1 VLPDPASSRAV
12 LIGSGTFTSDTL
24 SDYPAISDSISG
36 LASLLTGAHGLSL
49 PASHCTVVAES
60 ADARDVGQALHAASH
75 AATDLLVIYYA
86 GHGIIG
92 RRGELYLALAD
103 TDHQLLKFSALAFEN
118 LKEVCTDS
126 RAQRRVVILD
136 CCYSG
141 RAIGDPLSTAAAQ
154 ILDKVSISGTF
165 TLTAAP
171 ANREALVIPGE
182 RYTAFTGRLLSLL
195 NDGDPYGPEFW
206 TLDEIYLRLRSSLLS
221 ENLPE
226 PQRSGT
232 RTIDKLPIARN
243 RLYGNTARAAANRSE
258 EATRSP
264 QRLQYPLERFIS
276 VPVRPRRIEQPVWAR
291 FESALLRTVGDHSP
305 GAIDFHDVMNR
316 LQREAARIN
325 VSADGDTQVPHRY
338 TVALS
343 AEDFSF
349 YFAVVQPIAQC
360 LAEAQANFV
369 GRGGWDIAD
378 EITVEVR
385 KDPLLNKGIY
395 RVAVD

>member
-1 VLPDPASSRAV
+1 MLPDPASSRAV

-49 PASHCTVVAES
+49 PASHCTVVAKN
-60 ADARDVGQALHAASH
+60 ADARDVGQALHAASR

-86 GHGIIG
+86 GHGIVG
-92 RRGELYLALAD
+92 KRGKLYLALAD
-103 TDHQLLKFSALAFEN
+103 TDHQWLNLSALAFEDV
-118 LKEVCTDS
+118 KEFCTDS

-141 RAIGDPLSTAAAQ
+141 RAIGDPLSASMAE
-154 ILDKVSISGTF
+154 ILDKVSISGSF

-195 NDGDPYGPEFW
+195 NDGDPCGPEFW

-232 RTIDKLPIARN
+232 KTIDKLPIARN
-243 RLYGNTARAAANRSE
+243 RLYGNTAHAAVDQTE
-258 EATRSP
+258 KATRSP

-276 VPVRPRRIEQPVWAR
+276 VPVRPRRIEEPVWAR
-291 FESALLRTVGDHSP
+291 FESKLLLILGDHSS

-325 VSADGDTQVPHRY
+325 FSADGDQRVPHRY

-343 AEDFSF
+343 SDDFTS
-349 YFAVVQPIAQC
+349 YFSIVQPIAQC
-360 LAEAQANFV
+360 LAETQANFV
-369 GRGGWDIAD
+369 GMGGWDIAD

>member
-1 VLPDPASSRAV
+1 V
-12 LIGSGTFTSDTL
+12 LIGSGTFVSDSL

-36 LASLLTGAHGLSL
+36 MASVLTSANGLSL
-49 PASHCTVVAES
+49 PSAHCTVVPEN
-60 ADARDVGQALHAASH
+60 ADARDVGRTLHAASR

-86 GHGIIG
+86 GHGIVG
-92 RRGELYLALAD
+92 KRGELYLALAD
-103 TDHQLLKFSALAFEN
+103 TDHQWLNLSALAFEDV
-118 LKEVCTDS
+118 KEFCTDS
-126 RAQRRVVILD
+126 RAHRRLVVLD

-141 RAIGDPLSTAAAQ
+141 RAIGDPLSSAMAE

-195 NDGDPYGPEFW
+195 NDGDPCGPEFW
-206 TLDEIYLRLRSSLLS
+206 TLDEIYLRLRTSLLS

-232 RTIDKLPIARN
+232 KTIDKLPIARN
-243 RLYGNTARAAANRSE
+243 RLHGNAAPAAINETA
-258 EATRSP
+258 EAGHSP

-276 VPVRPRRIEQPVWAR
+276 MPLRPRRIEEPVWAR
-291 FESALLRTVGDHSP
+291 FKSALPRVVGDHSS

-316 LQREAARIN
+316 LQREAARVN
-325 VSADGDTQVPHRY
+325 VSAGGETWVPHRY
-338 TVALS
+338 TVTLS
-343 AEDFSF
+343 SDDFSA
-349 YFAVVQPIAQC
+349 YFPIVQPLAQC
-360 LAEAQANFV
+360 LAETQANFV
-369 GRGGWDIAD
+369 GLGGWDIAN

-395 RVAVD
+395 RVTVD